1 MAVPDRPVADRP
13 VADRPVLVV
22 NAGGMTLKMSVVD
35 ESGVERWAHDIDPW
49 EGDAAALGDVAS
61 SIGSVGAVGH
71 RFVHGG
77 AEFAEATVIDDGAVE
92 LLERLT
98 PLAPLHQTRALTA
111 VRALRTDIDVPHVAC
126 FDTTFHRTIPEHAAT
141 YALPA
146 AWRQRWPLLRRFG
159 FHGFSHEHVAHHA
172 GRIADLG
179 ADRSITSLRIVSCH
193 LASGASLCAIANGT
207 SVDTTMGMTPL
218 DGLVMATRSGSV
230 DPGLVL
236 WLAQESGLGVD
247 EIARGMR
254 DHSGLRGLA
263 GGSGDMREVLAG
275 RERGDPDAEL
285 AYGVYVHRLRREI
298 GAMAAVLGGVD
309 VLAFTGGVGQ
319 NIAAVRADA
328 TAGLGHLGLAIS
340 PELNEPA
347 DADADITACGA
358 NAATVVVST
367 NEHTPIAHCT
377 RAALV

>member
-1 MAVPDRPVADRP
+1 MAMADRS
-13 VADRPVLVV
+13 VLVV

-35 ESGVERWAHDIDPW
+35 ESGCERWAHDIDPW
-49 EGDAAALGDVAS
+49 DGDAAVLSEVA
-61 SIGSVGAVGH
+61 GSTGAVHAVGH

-77 AEFAEATVIDDGAVE
+77 AEFDESTVIDDATVE
-92 LLERLT
+92 ALERLT
-98 PLAPLHQTRALTA
+98 PLAPIHQPRALAA
-111 VRALRTDIDVPHVAC
+111 VRALRTAIEVPHVAC
-126 FDTTFHRTIPEHAAT
+126 FDTIFHRTIPEHAAT

-146 AWRQRWPLLRRFG
+146 AWRHRWPLRRFG
-159 FHGFSHEHVAHHA
+159 FHGFSHEHVAQHA

-179 ADRSITSLRIVSCH
+179 ADRSMTALRIVSCH
-193 LASGASLCAIANGT
+193 LASGSSLCAIASGA

-218 DGLVMATRSGSV
+218 DGVVMATRSGSV

-236 WLAQESGLGVD
+236 WLVQESGLGVD

-254 DHSGLRGLA
+254 DDSGLRGLA
-263 GGSGDMREVLAG
+263 GGSGDIREVLAG
-275 RERGDPDAEL
+275 CERGDTDAEL

-319 NIAAVRADA
+319 NVAVLRADV

-340 PELNEPA
+340 PELNDA
-347 DADADITACGA
+347 TDADANITACGA
-358 NAATVVVST
+358 SAATVVVST
-367 NEHTPIAHCT
+367 NEHAPIARHT
-377 RAALV
+377 LAALL